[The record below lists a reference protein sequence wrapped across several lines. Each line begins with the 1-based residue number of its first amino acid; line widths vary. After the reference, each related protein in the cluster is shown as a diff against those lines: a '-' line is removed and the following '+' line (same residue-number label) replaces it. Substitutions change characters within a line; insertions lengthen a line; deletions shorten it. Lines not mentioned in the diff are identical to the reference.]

1 MNARIRHENPPTF
14 KVGQLV
20 CFQLPREKESWNR
33 RWNIGVV
40 VSLSARKNNEVQ
52 LFEVRPYEIPEP
64 LRLCEPEAEWA
75 CLDPLQISLD
85 REVFILDFLDSQTQ
99 VTMKKSSKTI
109 QVSVADLCPARYDR
123 FRRALTE
130 GKTLSLDGK
139 KSFW

>member
-20 CFQLPREKESWNR
+20 CFELPGKKEPWNR
-33 RWNIGVV
+33 YWNIGVI
-40 VSLSARKNNEVQ
+40 VSLLAKKNNEAQ

-64 LRLCEPEAEWA
+64 LHPYEPEAEWA
-75 CLDPLQISLD
+75 CLDPLRISLD
-85 REVFILDFLDSQTQ
+85 REVFILDFLDTQTQ
-99 VTMKKSSKTI
+99 VVIKKSSKTI

-130 GKTLSLDGK
+130 GKTLPFSGK